1 MTNYKKGAAFE
12 FRVRNIFRRFGYEAE
27 RKAASSPYDIIVMKN
42 GKVVFVVDAKK
53 TSQKDKSFIYV
64 RRSDVEK
71 IINESKKLGA
81 KPLIVYGFYRTPA
94 RATSSVP
101 APRRNPQIYCNV
113 IMCAFRYILAHPTGM
128 TIKRRNEAYIPKTAT
143 AKIPIEP
150 MSAP

>member
-81 KPLIVYGFYRTPA
+81 KPLIVYGFYRTPVFVA
-94 RATSSVP
+94 FP
-101 APRRNPQIYCNV
+101 EEMGEV
-113 IMCAFRYILAHPTGM
+113 IRLEVGKKLEDFL
-128 TIKRRNEAYIPKTAT
+128 K
-143 AKIPIEP
+143 
-150 MSAP
+150 S